1 MTRAINLA
9 LSHIEARSFAL
20 PSFERLRSAVARAT
34 RVDATAV
41 AIYSNNEAIRG
52 SSRGWMV

>member
-20 PSFERLRSAVARAT
+20 PSFERLRKAVARAT
-34 RVDATAV
+34 QVDATAA
-41 AIYSNNEAIRG
+41 AIYSNNEAIFAF
-52 SSRGWMV
+52 

>member
-34 RVDATAV
+34 HVDATAA
-41 AIYSNNEAIRG
+41 AIYSKNEAIRG
-52 SSRGWMV
+52 TSRGWMV